1 MSTQL
6 RLCASTI
13 APSSPTWM
21 LYTLCQSRVPALGK
35 LASIVYAYPY
45 KPAFTIPPLGCPV
58 IQPRSIPVVTL
69 YFLNNLN
76 IYSIILYKIT
86 WGFSGE
92 VGELA
97 NYGYPHLSVH
107 LLACQWEEKVAVV
120 WTCNISSIVCV
131 LSAWGEGVADQ
142 HTEQWNKPK
151 PLHLGIVQQSG
162 LWPPKQQQLKQAWQE
177 TPPQWTK

>member
-1 MSTQL
+1 MCFHNCPIFTNMDAL
-6 RLCASTI
+6 H
-13 APSSPTWM
+13 
-21 LYTLCQSRVPALGK
+21 TLCQSRVPALGK

-58 IQPRSIPVVTL
+58 IQPRSIPVVTF

-120 WTCNISSIVCV
+120 WSCNISSMVCV
-131 LSAWGEGVADQ
+131 LSALGGGGVGRSA
-142 HTEQWNKPK
+142 HRAMKPAK
-151 PLHLGIVQQSG
+151 TTTLGHCSAIRPVAPQAAVFNSNRPDKR
-162 LWPPKQQQLKQAWQE
+162 PPHNELNS
-177 TPPQWTK
+177 